1 MAGSFFHYLVNIAA
15 ACRYPD
21 HEDRDLPPAWI
32 RSPLR
37 ALRGLTAARHT
48 DAGDQ
53 SGIRGYFRE
62 KAQQQGY
69 TLSDGQ
75 CAVIEAMARQV
86 ERLPSGQARSLYLH
100 GKVGRGKSWLLD
112 GFFTALGDVP
122 KLRLHFHDFFA
133 RLHQGMF
140 EHRRHDDALARTL
153 DALLGDCRVLCFDE
167 FHVHDIG
174 DAMLI
179 TRLYQALFERGIF
192 VLVTSNYAPAGL
204 LPNPLYHQRFEP
216 VIRLIETRMDVLEVG
231 GEQDYRSQPGAGSH
245 QRFTQGIYLWPGTP
259 AQRQALGL
267 ELPGDPVVL
276 EVNKRPMSMRLRDER
291 SVVFDFASLCEQA
304 TAVIDYLELIQR
316 FEHWTIEG
324 LPNLEDCTLAAQ
336 QRFTNLVDVLYD
348 RDKQLVLIGERPLAQ
363 SLGGSAADLAR
374 TRSRLGQLRQVG
386 PG

>member
-1 MAGSFFHYLVNIAA
+1 M
-15 ACRYPD
+15 
-21 HEDRDLPPAWI
+21 PPAWI

-37 ALRGLTAARHT
+37 TLRQRLTSPALAPDT
-48 DAGDQ
+48 GD
-53 SGIRGYFRE
+53 SPVHRYFRE
-62 KAQQQGY
+62 RAAEQGY
-69 TLSDGQ
+69 TLSAGQ
-75 CAVIEAMARQV
+75 QRVIDAMAQQAA
-86 ERLPSGQARSLYLH
+86 RLPAGQARSLYLH

-112 GFFTALGDVP
+112 GFFKALGDVP

-140 EHRRHDDALARTL
+140 DHRRHDDALAITL
-153 DALLGDCRVLCFDE
+153 DELLGDCRVLCFDE

-216 VIRLIETRMDVLEVG
+216 VIRLIGQRMDVLEVG
-231 GEQDYRSQPGAGSH
+231 GEQDYRTLPDAGSQ
-245 QRFTQGIYLWPGTP
+245 QRFTQGYYLWPGTP
-259 AQRQALGL
+259 EQLQSLGL
-267 ELPGDPVVL
+267 NPPGEYVVL
-276 EVNKRPMSMRLRDER
+276 EVNKRPMRVRLRDEH

-316 FEHWTIEG
+316 FEHWTLEG
-324 LPNLEDCTLAAQ
+324 LPDLEDCTIAAQ

-348 RDKQLVLIGERPLAQ
+348 RDKQLVLIGEKPLAQ

-374 TRSRLGQLRQVG
+374 TRSRLGQLKQIG
-386 PG
+386 PVSS